1 MTQKP
6 MPEIVCEWGLQG
18 IEAWRDTASVFV
30 IVDVLSFSTS
40 VSVATERGATIIP
53 FPYGDT
59 AAASAE
65 ADRQSAVVAMPRT
78 AGGGQLSLSP
88 TSLRRVEAGLRILLP
103 SPNGS
108 RLSLATGSVPT
119 ISGCLRN
126 APAVA
131 DMAAALSYDGLIAV
145 IASGE
150 RWNDQTLRPAIEDWF
165 GAGAV
170 IAALNGTA
178 NAEAT
183 SAADAYLSAAARL
196 PDLIRNSRS
205 GRELIGWGYAE
216 DVDIALELGASRAV
230 PIMQDG
236 AYVAVGV
243 PVSPAR
249 HGI

>member
-1 MTQKP
+1 

-18 IEAWRDTASVFV
+18 IEAWRETASVFV
-30 IVDVLSFSTS
+30 IVDVLSFSTA

-59 AAASAE
+59 AAAIVE
-65 ADRQSAVVAMPRT
+65 ADRQSAVVAMPRS
-78 AGGGQLSLSP
+78 AGGGQFSLSP
-88 TSLRRVEAGLRILLP
+88 ASLRRVEAGSRIVLP

-108 RLSLATGSVPT
+108 RLSLATGGVPT

-126 APAVA
+126 AQAVA
-131 DMAAALSYDGLIAV
+131 DVAAALGRDGTIVV

-150 RWNDQTLRPAIEDWF
+150 RWKDETLRPAIEDWF

-170 IAALNGTA
+170 IAALNGAA
-178 NAEAT
+178 NAEAA
-183 SAADAYLSAAARL
+183 SAADAYLSAGNRL
-196 PDLIRNSRS
+196 PGLIRDSRS
-205 GRELIGWGYAE
+205 GRELTGWGYVE
-216 DVDIALELGASRAV
+216 DVEIALEFGASRAV

-236 AYVAVGV
+236 AYVAAGV
-243 PVSPAR
+243 PVSSAK